1 MTALASLHGPVA
13 LVLLCSLLF
22 VEEAGVPLPFFP
34 GDAILIVGG
43 FLIGHGSLSPWIF
56 IPLACLATFGGAM
69 TAYLWAR
76 ALGQRAL
83 EAVADRLHAGKAL
96 SRATA
101 RVQEDGPAGIA
112 VCRLLPGLR
121 VYTTMVARAVRVNRR
136 DFVLG
141 AVPAIVV
148 WVVVFTLLGV
158 LLGIPAEHL
167 LTRVQH
173 VAPDGFVLAALGAVA
188 YLGIRLIPESERK
201 LNPLRQTRRPFRI
214 ALGLV
219 IDAALIA
226 TVASGL
232 AEISENFPQVVDPD
246 GLVAGSVMTA
256 ILVLG
261 YIAATR
267 LGAGGTAGEALLNV
281 TYHPS
286 STRS

>member
-83 EAVADRLHAGKAL
+83 EAVADRLYAGRAL

-121 VYTTMVARAVRVNRR
+121 VYTTM
-136 DFVLG
+136 
-141 AVPAIVV
+141 
-148 WVVVFTLLGV
+148 
-158 LLGIPAEHL
+158 
-167 LTRVQH
+167 
-173 VAPDGFVLAALGAVA
+173 
-188 YLGIRLIPESERK
+188 
-201 LNPLRQTRRPFRI
+201 
-214 ALGLV
+214 
-219 IDAALIA
+219 
-226 TVASGL
+226 VASGL